1 MPVMSKV
8 EAAFCRSGPWQAF
21 TARVVMP
28 WVRHGEDLAGEVLEI
43 GAGAGAN
50 TAVLAAA
57 HPEATITATDLDPAM
72 VTAARTRLA
81 DLGDRVT
88 VERADTTRLP
98 FDDGHFD
105 AAVSLLMLH
114 HVLDWQRAIHE
125 LARVL
130 RPGGRLVGYD
140 LTASRSAKALHLAD
154 RSPHQLIDPDALR
167 SALNDAGFIDTTI
180 TSALGRLVARFHATK
195 PRMPE
200 KVLT

>member
-21 TARVVMP
+21 TAKVVMP
-28 WVRHGEDLAGEVLEI
+28 WVLHGEDLAGDVLEI

-57 HPEATITATDLDPAM
+57 HPDATITATDLDPAM
-72 VTAARTRLA
+72 VAAARTRLA
-81 DLGDRVT
+81 GFGEQVT
-88 VERADTTRLP
+88 VEEADTTRLP
-98 FDDGHFD
+98 FDDDRFD

-114 HVLDWQRAIHE
+114 HVLDWQSAIGE

-140 LTASRSAKALHLAD
+140 LTASRSAKALHLVD
-154 RSPHQLIDPDALR
+154 RSPHQLIDAEELR
-167 SALNDAGFIDTTI
+167 VACNEVGLMDVTVTHG
-180 TSALGRLVARFHATK
+180 LGRLVARFRAEK
-195 PRMPE
+195 PSGPW
-200 KVLT
+200 T

>member
-28 WVRHGEDLAGEVLEI
+28 WVLHGEDLAGSVLEV
-43 GAGAGAN
+43 GAGVGAN

-57 HPEATITATDLDPAM
+57 HPDATITATDLDPAM
-72 VTAARTRLA
+72 VAAARARLA
-81 DLGDRVT
+81 DFGERVT
-88 VERADTTRLP
+88 VEEADTTRLP
-98 FDDGHFD
+98 FHDGRFD

-114 HVLDWQRAIHE
+114 HVLDWQGAIRE

-154 RSPHQLIDPDALR
+154 RSPHKLIDPNQLR
-167 SALNDAGFIDTTI
+167 HTLNDAGFTNI
-180 TSALGRLVARFHATK
+180 TVTHGLGRLVARFHA
-195 PRMPE
+195 E
-200 KVLT
+200 KLPPP